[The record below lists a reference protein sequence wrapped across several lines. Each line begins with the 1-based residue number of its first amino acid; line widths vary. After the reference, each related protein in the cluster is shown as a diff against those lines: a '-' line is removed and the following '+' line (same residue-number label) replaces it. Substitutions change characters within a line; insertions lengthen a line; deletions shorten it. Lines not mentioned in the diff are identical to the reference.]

1 MESERE
7 KTVSEI
13 KKADTNNPEAV
24 EVAANRALSNTEIT
38 LPHTN
43 EVPQVINEATTA
55 SDDEDDEDF
64 NINVANNTKTKV
76 DAEEAV

>member
-1 MESERE
+1 MEC
-7 KTVSEI
+7 KQTVSSIQED
-13 KKADTNNPEAV
+13 DTDNPASV
-24 EVAANRALSNTEIT
+24 GAASAFALTNYDIT
-38 LPHTN
+38 LLHHN